1 MAGATGVRMFA
12 VDQLKTTASPAP
24 GPDADAV
31 ARHRELILEIRALRS
46 AIEQREGGTRRL
58 TSHPAQLG
66 GIHRL
71 RHELDLIHAAIAATK
86 QDVEALQSSK
96 LQDVAGRR
104 VAKVVATLKFIADHI
119 VNVMEISGGNEA
131 ARAFPSATIAERR
144 RDRLASAPR
153 ERADPGQASPYDI
166 DALLA

>member
-1 MAGATGVRMFA
+1 MVNTKPARRIICETRRNDKLRVKVHGRWWMMAGATGVRMFA

-96 LQDVAGRR
+96 RQDV
-104 VAKVVATLKFIADHI
+104 
-119 VNVMEISGGNEA
+119 
-131 ARAFPSATIAERR
+131 
-144 RDRLASAPR
+144 
-153 ERADPGQASPYDI
+153 
-166 DALLA
+166 